1 MLPPAPT
8 MSRGRFQS
16 QSTRKWRRMGRS
28 CQDSRPEP
36 WPQPLRTGHESHVD
50 GGWVGRGR
58 RGRPGPGP
66 VGTEGSARGRDPGAS
81 RSLLREGLDLTHRGP
96 WAPVSSDSLGIS
108 PEFEPCRQRE
118 RRFWRQLLAFH
129 PRASR
134 SNPEGL
140 SRVGNPSGHRWGSG
154 SRGAAWGQEG
164 CTPPAWP
171 QVELSR
177 VPSPVPPA
185 DGALGPGREE
195 ADGGAAGLL
204 PAL

>member
-1 MLPPAPT
+1 MRTERPHAVPLGLAGHRHRWGLVLLPAAPT

-16 QSTRKWRRMGRS
+16 QSTRKWRRVGHS

-36 WPQPLRTGHESHVD
+36 WPQPLSTGHESHVD

-66 VGTEGSARGRDPGAS
+66 AGTEGSGRGRDPGAS

-96 WAPVSSDSLGIS
+96 WAHVSSDSLGIS

-129 PRASR
+129 PQVRGR
-134 SNPEGL
+134 HGRIP
-140 SRVGNPSGHRWGSG
+140 RVCPGWGTRQGTGGGVDLGAQPGDRKVAPLQPGPRWS
-154 SRGAAWGQEG
+154 
-164 CTPPAWP
+164 
-171 QVELSR
+171 
-177 VPSPVPPA
+177 
-185 DGALGPGREE
+185 
-195 ADGGAAGLL
+195 
-204 PAL
+204 